1 MTYKNFFLQDL
12 YCDDTSDDEDILPIQ
27 SLDSSST
34 VNNTNQERNNVYS
47 TCILIDLV
55 DGKIQTCDLFS
66 EYLNDT
72 TIPHRTRAI
81 ETHKEIMWNL
91 VNHLLLKQQ

>member
-1 MTYKNFFLQDL
+1 MEKYRRVR
-12 YCDDTSDDEDILPIQ
+12 I
-27 SLDSSST
+27 
-34 VNNTNQERNNVYS
+34 NV
-47 TCILIDLV
+47 
-55 DGKIQTCDLFS
+55 LFS

-91 VNHLLLKQQ
+91 VNHLLLKHNKKKQKSCKEEHLPNFQIHLYKSNQFKLLDHFLNLVIYKHKPNLLST

>member
-1 MTYKNFFLQDL
+1 MMYKNLFLQDM

-55 DGKIQTCDLFS
+55 DVKIQTCED
-66 EYLNDT
+66 
-72 TIPHRTRAI
+72 
-81 ETHKEIMWNL
+81 
-91 VNHLLLKQQ
+91 

>member
-1 MTYKNFFLQDL
+1 MYLESDIDFEAFKTYKNFFLQDM

-47 TCILIDLV
+47 TCILIDSV
-55 DGKIQTCDLFS
+55 DVKIQMCED
-66 EYLNDT
+66 
-72 TIPHRTRAI
+72 
-81 ETHKEIMWNL
+81 
-91 VNHLLLKQQ
+91 

>member
-1 MTYKNFFLQDL
+1 MTYKNFFFTR
-12 YCDDTSDDEDILPIQ
+12 YDTSDDEDILPIQ

-55 DGKIQTCDLFS
+55 DGKIQTCED
-66 EYLNDT
+66 
-72 TIPHRTRAI
+72 
-81 ETHKEIMWNL
+81 
-91 VNHLLLKQQ
+91 

>member
-1 MTYKNFFLQDL
+1 MILILNDNDIDFEYDNEAFKTYKNFFLQDM
-12 YCDDTSDDEDILPIQ
+12 YCDDDTSDDEDILPIQ

-55 DGKIQTCDLFS
+55 DGKIQTCED
-66 EYLNDT
+66 
-72 TIPHRTRAI
+72 
-81 ETHKEIMWNL
+81 
-91 VNHLLLKQQ
+91 

>member
-1 MTYKNFFLQDL
+1 M

-55 DGKIQTCDLFS
+55 DGKIQMCED
-66 EYLNDT
+66 
-72 TIPHRTRAI
+72 
-81 ETHKEIMWNL
+81 
-91 VNHLLLKQQ
+91 